1 MLQKIII
8 LVINHYKSYFC
19 WQIWKI
25 LLLFIYGESEK
36 SILTGGT
43 IMDALTKV
51 FKTISQ
57 VLEIIKQFFKD
68 IFPEKD
74 PAEGD
79 ANA

>member
-1 MLQKIII
+1 MLA
-8 LVINHYKSYFC
+8 V
-19 WQIWKI
+19 
-25 LLLFIYGESEK
+25 E
-36 SILTGGT
+36 
-43 IMDALTKV
+43 KV

>member
-1 MLQKIII
+1 
-8 LVINHYKSYFC
+8 
-19 WQIWKI
+19 
-25 LLLFIYGESEK
+25 
-36 SILTGGT
+36 
-43 IMDALTKV
+43 MDALTKV

-74 PAEGD
+74 PPEGD